1 MPAFTPNRNYPYSI
15 PADPTDVPGA
25 IQGLAE
31 AVDADIKAIR
41 DAFPLRPA
49 VQVSSTAPQVTGTL
63 GVNTVLTYDRIDFDT
78 GVLTDNLWQEGF
90 LNVGAGIWLVI
101 ARVAV
106 PRSLPSPLP
115 TALESQLWQT
125 TFLAGANPQISISTE
140 HIFPAASDNVY
151 DLTAAAG
158 GETDTAGPPFDGF
171 RQTFQALQSAG
182 SVSAFTVGARTL
194 TAFRFHT

>member
-1 MPAFTPNRNYPYSI
+1 M
-15 PADPTDVPGA
+15 
-25 IQGLAE
+25 
-31 AVDADIKAIR
+31 
-41 DAFPLRPA
+41 
-49 VQVSSTAPQVTGTL
+49 TGGL

-78 GVLTDNLWQEGF
+78 GVLTDDLWRQGF
-90 LNVGAGIWLVI
+90 LNVGGGVWLVI

-125 TFLAGANPQISISTE
+125 TFLTGPNPQISQSTE
-140 HIFPAASDNVY
+140 HIFPAASDMVY
-151 DLTAAAG
+151 DLTTAMA
-158 GETDTAGPPFDGF
+158 GETDTAGPPPDGF
-171 RQTFQALQSAG
+171 KQSFQALQSAG